1 MDATLDEFDWDSLHR
16 RFLPPALRDLGVM
29 PLRTDRG
36 PAVRTVLSALSRRS
50 GSGDGRGGPEPR
62 LDERLAALMAWARV
76 DVPVA
81 VLAGGHTHAQDL
93 IGAGAARY
101 QRSDALWTVWLSEG
115 SGLTASAGGPVY
127 RLNGVASRPLGGR
140 TTTHAVVAA
149 ESPDGTMLFAVDL
162 RHPRVHVMAD
172 VAAAE
177 SSPVEYSGA
186 FRFESVPV
194 TPLARPMPPQ
204 HRLRRDVQLSS
215 SALVVGAVAG
225 LADEVADVSAGP
237 VTEGRE
243 RLEVREAVA
252 GLAARVL
259 AAARTVDSMATGLSS
274 PGFDAEIACLGA
286 DIRSTAADVLELGGR
301 VDGHPGSPIAERV
314 LQLGLALRL
323 GARVV

>member
-1 MDATLDEFDWDSLHR
+1 MDATLEDFDWDSLHR
-16 RFLPPALRDLGVM
+16 RFLPPSLRDLGVM

-50 GSGDGRGGPEPR
+50 GADDGRGGPEAG
-62 LDERLAALMAWARV
+62 LDDRLAALMAWARV

-140 TTTHAVVAA
+140 LTTHAVVAA
-149 ESPDGTMLFAVDL
+149 ESPDGTMLVAVDL

-194 TPLARPMPPQ
+194 TPLPHPVPSPDHVR
-204 HRLRRDVQLSS
+204 RYLRLSS
-215 SALVVGAVAG
+215 SGLVVGAAAGMAAEVVAA
-225 LADEVADVSAGP
+225 ADP
-237 VTEGRE
+237 VTAGGGR
-243 RLEVREAVA
+243 REAVDA
-252 GLAARVL
+252 LPSRVL
-259 AAARTVDSMATGLSS
+259 AAAREVDSIWTGSSS
-274 PGFDAEIACLGA
+274 PELDAEIARLGA
-286 DIRSTAADVLELGGR
+286 DTRSAAADLLELGSR
-301 VDGHPGSPIAERV
+301 VDGHPGTPVAERAV
-314 LQLGLALRL
+314 QLRLALRL
-323 GARVV
+323 EARAL